1 MLQVDEM
8 KLAKKDKPRFRRK
21 NYGRT
26 TRKRIK
32 IAWRRPR
39 GSDNKQ
45 ALKLKEH
52 GREPN
57 IGWRNAKSVR
67 GLHPNGALEVLVHN
81 PEQLAFVKGRLVR
94 IAGGVGK
101 KKRILIVKKAEEMKL
116 TVLNG

>member
-1 MLQVDEM
+1 M
-8 KLAKKDKPRFRRK
+8 KLKKKDKPRFRRK

-32 IAWRRPR
+32 TAWRRPR

-52 GREPN
+52 GKLPS
-57 IGWRNAKSVR
+57 IGWRNAKALR
-67 GLHPNGALEVLVHN
+67 GLHPLGAFEVLVHN
-81 PEQLAFVKGRLVR
+81 PEQLAQAKGRLVR

-101 KKRILIVKKAEEMKL
+101 RKRILIVKKAEEMKL